1 MRRRVVPVNWLR
13 SALGRAV
20 LTVLVAA
27 GAGSVL
33 AAAPAVAA
41 TRAPAAPSCTVNW
54 IGSGF
59 GGHNMWTR
67 ASDWSTGKVPGPND
81 DVCIGN
87 NPTGSGVIVLTPISI
102 TVHSLQI
109 AAGQGI
115 AFEGTASNP
124 VTATVATSVTIASGG
139 RFDMTDA
146 TVKAAQISNQG
157 ATIGTQG
164 TCSLTSPGITFGAGG
179 LLDAFGGTTTL
190 TSLADLSN
198 GTLTGAS
205 IQVADGTVVLPGD
218 VANLASANISVG
230 NNSAIDDPA
239 GHNALAGLSMIDK
252 LSSLTDDNNLTLTG
266 SDFVAYGNV
275 SIGGTLA
282 IGGPF
287 TQVQSTL
294 ALGQGAI
301 LSASP
306 VTIDRQAGMLDEGT
320 ISGDL
325 VNIGNVAAYGH
336 VNVTGNYTQ
345 TSNASLA
352 TGFGDLLQVAGTA
365 TLAGS
370 VSATEFVAHSGD
382 TSQLITFGSLSG
394 NFTAHSL
401 GLKLVTKAN
410 EIDGILLPQ
419 IAVSP
424 RTVTAGHAVTVN
436 AGGFTYPETVRI
448 FLDKASGTPLATANV
463 GIRGTFTAA
472 VTIPASAGAGSHRLI
487 AVESDGFRA
496 SASIKVR

>member
-1 MRRRVVPVNWLR
+1 VNWLR
-13 SALGRAV
+13 SVLGRAV
-20 LTVLVAA
+20 PMALVAA

-33 AAAPAVAA
+33 AAAPAIAA
-41 TRAPAAPSCTVNW
+41 ARGPAAPSCTVNW

-59 GGHNMWTR
+59 GGHNMWTK

-87 NPTGSGVIVLTPISI
+87 NPAGTGVIVLTPVSI
-102 TVHSLQI
+102 AVHSLQI
-109 AAGQGI
+109 GASQGI
-115 AFEGTASNP
+115 AFQGTASNP
-124 VTATVATSVTIASGG
+124 VTATVATGVTIASGG
-139 RFDMTDA
+139 RVDMTDA
-146 TVKAAQISNQG
+146 TVKAPQISNQG
-157 ATIGTQG
+157 GTIGTDG

-179 LLDAFGGTTTL
+179 SLQAFGGTTTL

-198 GTLTGAS
+198 GTLTGAG
-205 IQVADGTVVLPGD
+205 IQAASATVVVPGD
-218 VANLASANISVG
+218 IANLASANISVG
-230 NNSAIDDPA
+230 VNSAIDDPA

-266 SDFVAYGNV
+266 SDLVAYGNV
-275 SIGGTLA
+275 TIGGTLA
-282 IGGPF
+282 VGGPF

-294 ALGQGAI
+294 TLGQGTT

-325 VNIGNVAAYGH
+325 VNSGNVTAYGH
-336 VNVTGNYTQ
+336 VNVTGNYIQ
-345 TSNASLA
+345 TSNASLT
-352 TGFGDLLQVAGTA
+352 TGFSGAVALGGLLQVAGTA

-370 VSATEFVAHSGD
+370 VSATEVLAKSGD

-394 NFTAHSL
+394 GFTSHSL

-424 RTVTAGHAVTVN
+424 KTVTAGHAVTVT
-436 AGGFTYPETVRI
+436 AGGFTYPKTVSI

-463 GIRGTFTAA
+463 GLRGTFAAA
-472 VTIPASAGAGSHRLI
+472 VIIPASTGAGSHRLI